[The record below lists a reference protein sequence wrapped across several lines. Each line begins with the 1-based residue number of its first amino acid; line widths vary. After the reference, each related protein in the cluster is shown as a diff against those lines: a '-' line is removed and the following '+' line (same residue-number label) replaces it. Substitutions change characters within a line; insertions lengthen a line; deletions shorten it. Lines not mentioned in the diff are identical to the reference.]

1 MLLKSQ
7 KLNKKLTVLF
17 VVVFVAS
24 VFSSIPILHFTFLGH
39 RIGP

>member
-17 VVVFVAS
+17 MVVFVPSGLA
-24 VFSSIPILHFTFLGH
+24 SIPILHFTFLGH
-39 RIGP
+39 SLRQ